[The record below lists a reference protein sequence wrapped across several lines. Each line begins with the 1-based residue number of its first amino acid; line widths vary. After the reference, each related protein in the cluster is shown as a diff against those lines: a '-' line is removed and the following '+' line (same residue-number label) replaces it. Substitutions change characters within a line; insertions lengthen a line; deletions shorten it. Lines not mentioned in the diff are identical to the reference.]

1 MKFTRKRTISIL
13 LIMATLVSVFAVNA
27 SALTTGKWDF
37 SGATSTIIQQSI
49 QSALAKQEADNA
61 AEEETAD
68 GPTSADS
75 ENTAVPASEYTIT
88 YDANGGCFFSTTSS
102 SNMQTLKVKTQ
113 QKEAGEDCTIMS
125 WKPFRG
131 GYTFTGWLDTE
142 TGEVYAPGD
151 TYDLDADLYLK
162 AQWKWNLG

>member
-1 MKFTRKRTISIL
+1 MKFPKKRLLTLFLVMTTLIS
-13 LIMATLVSVFAVNA
+13 TFAVNA

-49 QSALAKQEADNA
+49 QSALAKQEAENKNDGES
-61 AEEETAD
+61 AEDSATEESGET
-68 GPTSADS
+68 T
-75 ENTAVPASEYTIT
+75 TPASEYTIT

-113 QKEAGEDCTIMS
+113 QKEAGEECTIMS

-142 TGEVYAPGD
+142 SGEIYQSGD
-151 TYDLDADLYLK
+151 IYEVDADLYLK
-162 AQWKWNLG
+162 AQWKWNYG